1 MIKIVDIEK
10 LKYPVGKFVKPE
22 EISSDQIEN
31 WISVIDL
38 CPSRTLLVVEVLSD
52 VELDWILRP
61 VGWTIR
67 QVVLHCADSHM
78 NAFIRFKLCL
88 TEDTP
93 TIKPYLQDKWAEL
106 PDGSGTTITDS
117 LKILEG
123 LHSRWTLL
131 LKLLNTA
138 DLERAFQHPEY
149 NKEIS
154 VAENISLYAWHC
166 NHHFAHIK
174 QALRYKGEF

>member
-1 MIKIVDIEK
+1 MNKTVDIEK
-10 LKYPVGKFVKPE
+10 LKYPIGKFEKPE
-22 EISSDQIEN
+22 EITSDQIEN
-31 WISVIDL
+31 WISEISVF
-38 CPSRTLLVVEVLSD
+38 PSRMVEVVKDLSD
-52 VELDWILRP
+52 VRLDWNYRP
-61 VGWTIR
+61 EGWTIR
-67 QVVLHCADSHM
+67 QVIHHCADSHM

-106 PDGSGTTITDS
+106 PDGSGSTITDS

-131 LKLLNTA
+131 LKLLNTD
-138 DLERAFQHPEY
+138 DLKREFQHPEY
-149 NKEIS
+149 NKKIS

-166 NHHFAHIK
+166 NHHLAHIK
-174 QALRYKGEF
+174 QALHYKGEF

>member
-1 MIKIVDIEK
+1 
-10 LKYPVGKFVKPE
+10 
-22 EISSDQIEN
+22 
-31 WISVIDL
+31 
-38 CPSRTLLVVEVLSD
+38 
-52 VELDWILRP
+52 
-61 VGWTIR
+61 
-67 QVVLHCADSHM
+67 M

-106 PDGSGTTITDS
+106 PDGSGSTITDS

-131 LKLLNTA
+131 LKLLNTD
-138 DLERAFQHPEY
+138 DLKREFQHPEY
-149 NKEIS
+149 NKKIS

-166 NHHFAHIK
+166 NHHLAHIK
-174 QALRYKGEF
+174 QALHYKGEF